1 MLLVLSKKLL
11 FLSLYAVLSFQ
22 VEVAFA
28 QEEDVASAVSTTE
41 VESSAP
47 EDAAIPLAVQ
57 ASVLSTQDKT
67 KPFPEFSYTSYGYMT
82 FTQKETFRSVA
93 NLEPYVKRTLD
104 LNEFAFEGTYKL
116 NDQAK
121 IEFEVEF
128 EHGGVGTAMEYDPFE
143 EFGEF
148 EKELEK
154 GGEVVLK
161 EIYYVKNFAK
171 THSQLKIGKFPLF
184 ISLGSI
190 LTKPHRYPSIIA
202 SDAEA
207 RMIPYSWNEMG
218 LQVQQ
223 KVFGFLTARAALV
236 SGLNSEFF
244 RTYNWVGGGYQRHF
258 EYNNADNLAT
268 LFNIEFGDLKKAKG
282 FALSYYSGNT
292 TDNRHKLG
300 KVSVDAEVKIL
311 SAITNYKYRGF
322 GIAAQVLRGELQNS
336 EKVVLGNANLGGL
349 VKPGSFAPLGH
360 KAELESL
367 QLSYDFTSDFTVFV
381 KGEHVNTFAE
391 VEGSVN
397 KNPRYDVST
406 RSAGLMWFW
415 DQAAFM
421 KAEYLRERTELPGLP
436 ETYQASLSFGF
447 DLDKFKQ

>member
-1 MLLVLSKKLL
+1 MALALLQKSF
-11 FLSLYAVLSFQ
+11 FLSLFIILALKA
-22 VEVAFA
+22 EVALA
-28 QEEDVASAVSTTE
+28 QDEATSSTAHALE
-41 VESSAP
+41 VEPPSSTESMQTP
-47 EDAAIPLAVQ
+47 VVQ
-57 ASVLSTQDKT
+57 TSVRSEKA
-67 KPFPEFSYTSYGYMT
+67 KSFPEFSYTSYGYMT
-82 FTQKETFRSVA
+82 FTQSETFRSVA
-93 NLEPYVKRTLD
+93 NLEPYVKKTLD

-116 NDQAK
+116 SDHSK

-128 EHGGVGTAMEYDPFE
+128 EHGGVGSTMEYDPFE

-148 EKELEK
+148 EQEIEK

-161 EIYYVKNFAK
+161 EIYYVKDFAK
-171 THSQLKIGKFPLF
+171 KNSQLKIGKFPII
-184 ISLGSI
+184 ISLGSV

-202 SDAEA
+202 SDVEA

-218 LQVQQ
+218 IQVQQ
-223 KVFGFLTARAALV
+223 KMFGFLTARAALV

-268 LFNIEFGDLKKAKG
+268 LFNLEFGDLKKAKG

-300 KVSVDAEVKIL
+300 KVSVEAEVKIL
-311 SAITNYKYRGF
+311 SAMTNYKYKGF
-322 GIAAQVLRGELQNS
+322 GITAQVLRGELQNS
-336 EKVVLGNANLGGL
+336 DLVVLGNATLGGL
-349 VKPGSFAPLGH
+349 AKPKAFAPLGH

-367 QLSYDFTSDFTVFV
+367 QVSYDFTSDFTVFL
-381 KGEHVNTFAE
+381 KGEHVNTFAD
-391 VEGSVN
+391 VEGNVN

>member
-1 MLLVLSKKLL
+1 MALALAKKSF
-11 FLSLYAVLSFQ
+11 FLSLFTILALQAEIAYAQAEAASSVLSDSETTTDSSSASEA
-22 VEVAFA
+22 VPA
-28 QEEDVASAVSTTE
+28 QTSVASAST
-41 VESSAP
+41 
-47 EDAAIPLAVQ
+47 
-57 ASVLSTQDKT
+57 KT
-67 KPFPEFSYTSYGYMT
+67 KSFPDFSYTSYGYMT

-93 NLEPYVKRTLD
+93 NLDPYVKRTLD

-116 NDQAK
+116 NDHAK

-128 EHGGVGTAMEYDPFE
+128 EHGGVGSTMEYDPFE

-148 EKELEK
+148 EQEIEK

-161 EIYYVKNFAK
+161 EIYYVKDFAN
-171 THSQLKIGKFPLF
+171 TNSQLKVGKFPMF

-202 SDAEA
+202 SDVEA

-223 KVFGFLTARAALV
+223 KMFGFLTARAALV

-268 LFNIEFGDLKKAKG
+268 LLNIEFGDLKKAKG

-300 KVSVDAEVKIL
+300 KVSVEAEVKIL
-311 SAITNYKYRGF
+311 SAMTNYKCKGF

-336 EKVVLGNANLGGL
+336 DLVVLGNATLGGL
-349 VKPGSFAPLGH
+349 AKPKAFAPLGH

-381 KGEHVNTFAE
+381 KGEHVNTFAD
-391 VEGSVN
+391 VQGSVN

-406 RSAGLMWFW
+406 RSAGFMWFW

-421 KAEYLRERTELPGLP
+421 KAEYLRERTELLGLP